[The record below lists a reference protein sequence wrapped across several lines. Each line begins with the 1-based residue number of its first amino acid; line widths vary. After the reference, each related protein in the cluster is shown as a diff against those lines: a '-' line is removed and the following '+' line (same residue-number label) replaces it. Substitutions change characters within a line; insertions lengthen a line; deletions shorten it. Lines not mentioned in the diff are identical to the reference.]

1 MRAKTKVSIEDKI
14 REVAVGKFPEFSYVF
29 EDWKG
34 ADEAVDKIDLP
45 AIISILPVGGRLEFR
60 NGRVR
65 DHENCAVAFIDKVAR
80 DADGDDN
87 EGVYTAMK
95 ETAGKFIQ
103 ELNKS
108 GYFEPI
114 EDEVRYT
121 TIYESMSTNV
131 TGVFVELT
139 LRELV
144 GMCV

>member
-1 MRAKTKVSIEDKI
+1 MRVKAKASIEDKV
-14 REVAVGKFPEFSYVF
+14 REIAESKFPDYSYVF
-29 EDWKG
+29 ENWTG

-65 DHENCAVAFIDKVAR
+65 DRENCAIAFIDKVVR

-87 EGVYTAMK
+87 EEVYTAMK
-95 ETAGKFIQ
+95 EVAGDFIQ
-103 ELNKS
+103 ALNKS

-114 EDEVRYT
+114 DDEVRYT

-139 LRELV
+139 LREQV
-144 GMCV
+144 GRCV

>member
-1 MRAKTKVSIEDKI
+1 MKARVSIEEKI
-14 REVAVGKFPEFSYVF
+14 REIAESKFPECSYVF
-29 EDWKG
+29 ENWTG

-65 DHENCAVAFIDKVAR
+65 DRENCAIAFIDKVAR
-80 DADGDDN
+80 DANGDDN
-87 EGVYTAMK
+87 EKVYTAMK
-95 ETAGKFIQ
+95 EAAGRFIQ

-114 EDEVRYT
+114 SDEVSYT

-131 TGVFVELT
+131 SGVFVELT